1 MQQMQAEQS
10 SCLQRQAMHN
20 NTATHTCMQKT
31 ARTNNIHSFL
41 SPLSSTDTHTHIHI
55 EGAHTHT
62 LTGIPIGA
70 AACTWKI
77 TVLLTRQHQLSAWG
91 QRDRGCRERE
101 RHGGMQ
107 TKQPRFINK
116 NNILNS
122 LIRKSFRDSTSLT
135 DKCRN
140 SLLDMHERDLLT
152 TETN

>member
-10 SCLQRQAMHN
+10 MQCITTQP
-20 NTATHTCMQKT
+20 HTPACKKLHVLT
-31 ARTNNIHSFL
+31 IYTRF
-41 SPLSSTDTHTHIHI
+41 SPVCQVQTHIRTFTLR
-55 EGAHTHT
+55 AHTHT

-77 TVLLTRQHQLSAWG
+77 TVLLTRQHQLCAWG
-91 QRDRGCRERE
+91 QRERGCRERE
-101 RHGGMQ
+101 RHGGTQ
-107 TKQPRFINK
+107 TKQPRFFNK

-122 LIRKSFRDSTSLT
+122 LIRESLRDSTSLT

-140 SLLDMHERDLLT
+140 SLLDMHEWDLLT